1 MKKNAIDHQN
11 NEKTERKKISVFQQK
26 KKTFMF
32 VSHPQFIKKRCVNY
46 ENTESH
52 GFMSMLSVIVRILC
66 SPSQSC
72 FLKKSN
78 ENFPHH
84 HSSPLK
90 NPRKNIL

>member
-1 MKKNAIDHQN
+1 
-11 NEKTERKKISVFQQK
+11 
-26 KKTFMF
+26 
-32 VSHPQFIKKRCVNY
+32 
-46 ENTESH
+46 
-52 GFMSMLSVIVRILC
+52 MSMLSVIVRILC

-90 NPRKNIL
+90 NPRKKYSLKIIWNGMKNENEIFLNL

>member
-26 KKTFMF
+26 KNIH
-32 VSHPQFIKKRCVNY
+32 VCVPPSIYQKKRCVNY

-52 GFMSMLSVIVRILC
+52 GFMSMSVIVRILC

>member
-26 KKTFMF
+26 KTFMF
-32 VSHPQFIKKRCVNY
+32 VSHPQFIKKNCVNY

>member
-11 NEKTERKKISVFQQK
+11 NEKTERKKSQCFSK

-52 GFMSMLSVIVRILC
+52 GFMSMSVIVRILC

>member
-26 KKTFMF
+26 TFMF
-32 VSHPQFIKKRCVNY
+32 VSHPQFIKKKRCVNY

-52 GFMSMLSVIVRILC
+52 GFMSMSVIVRILC

>member
-11 NEKTERKKISVFQQK
+11 NEKTERKKNLSVSA

-32 VSHPQFIKKRCVNY
+32 VSHPQFIKKNCVNY

>member
-26 KKTFMF
+26 KNIHVCVPPSIYQK
-32 VSHPQFIKKRCVNY
+32 SCVNY